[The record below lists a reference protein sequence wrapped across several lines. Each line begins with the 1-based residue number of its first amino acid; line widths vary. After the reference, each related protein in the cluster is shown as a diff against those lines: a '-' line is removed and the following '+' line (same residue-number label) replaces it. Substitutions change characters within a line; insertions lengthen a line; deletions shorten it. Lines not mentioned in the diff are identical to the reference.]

1 MEKIRSAKIRLAS
14 VFIIIGIGLA
24 ALSGAAWP
32 QAQNK
37 PALKPAP
44 PAPPAEASKAP
55 IANLSI
61 DLIMKGEEFVGT
73 APSDPVWAVDGKT
86 LYFRWKKP
94 GDKRAE
100 PYAVTAANPVPRPVK
115 SEEMIKLPPL
125 RSSMG
130 GGMYRMDGGFGGF
143 GGMDGGMQ
151 FDKAKKRAAFTQNG
165 DIFLLDLV
173 TGKTR
178 QLTATDER
186 KMGARFTSDQ
196 KKISFMMADNLF
208 ILSLEDGVVRQ
219 LTGFTKKVP
228 PADKKPD
235 EIEKWYADEQEDL
248 IKELQEGFPFR
259 GVMRGGMREGQVS
272 QLPRPKP
279 VVIKE
284 SQNVG
289 SIDLSPDEKFVTFT
303 VYDRSEDG
311 KGTIVPNYVTR
322 SGYTETIES
331 HAKAAYT
338 GYDSS
343 AGAMP
348 LENGEVKWIDC
359 GQGERKVYPGGPI
372 WSPDG
377 KQCILTAQA
386 EDRKD
391 HWLFKLDPATGKTSV
406 IFQVHDDAWVG
417 PLGLTNVFW
426 WPDSLHLSFISEKD
440 GYAHLYKTT
449 LDGKDIQQLTKGAF
463 EVQEAFLSRD
473 GRRIYLATNE
483 EHPGETHFYSMPAA
497 GGERTKMTSLIG
509 QNDVTLSPDEM
520 TLAIIHSYS
529 NKPPELYLQA
539 NAPKAAAKQI
549 TVSTTEEFRSYPW
562 YDPEVIPIRARDGVT
577 IYARLFT
584 PVKQHPSRPAVIF
597 IHGAG
602 YLQDAHR
609 GWSTYFREYMFHGFL
624 MEQGYFVLDV
634 DYRGSSGYGRDF
646 RTGIYR
652 HMGGKDL
659 DDIVD
664 AAKYLVEKFP
674 VDPARIGCYGGSYG
688 GFLTLMALFKAGDVI
703 KAGAALRPV
712 TDWAHYHAAYT
723 VDILNLPQKDTEAYK
738 QSSPIYFA
746 EGFKG
751 ALLICHGMVDTN
763 VHFQDT
769 VRLAQRLIE
778 LGKENWD
785 VAFYP
790 VEDHSF
796 RTASAWTDEYKRI
809 FKLFERNL
817 K

>member
-1 MEKIRSAKIRLAS
+1 MSVKTRLAS
-14 VFIIIGIGLA
+14 ALIIIGIGLA
-24 ALSGAAWP
+24 ALPGTAWP
-32 QAQNK
+32 QAQDK
-37 PALKPAP
+37 PAPKPASPAP
-44 PAPPAEASKAP
+44 PAAASKAP
-55 IANLSI
+55 VTNLSI

-100 PYAVTAANPVPRPVK
+100 QYAVTTVNPVPRPVRP
-115 SEEMIKLPPL
+115 EEMAKLPPL
-125 RSSMG
+125 RSSTG
-130 GGMYRMDGGFGGF
+130 GEIVRMYGGF
-143 GGMDGGMQ
+143 GGMDGGMK
-151 FDKAKKRAAFTQNG
+151 FDKARKRAVFTQNG
-165 DIFLLDLV
+165 DIFFLDLV

-186 KMGARFTSDQ
+186 KMGAQFTSDQ
-196 KKISFMMADNLF
+196 KKISFTMADNLF
-208 ILSLEDGVVRQ
+208 VLSLEDGVVRQ
-219 LTGFTKKVP
+219 LTGFTKKAP
-228 PADKKPD
+228 PAEKKPD
-235 EIEKWYADEQEDL
+235 EIDKWYADEQKEL
-248 IKELQEGFPFR
+248 IKELQGGFPFR
-259 GVMRGGMREGQVS
+259 GMRGSMREGQVP

-279 VVIKE
+279 FVIRE
-284 SQNVG
+284 TQNVAALE
-289 SIDLSPDEKFVTFT
+289 LSPDEKYVTFS
-303 VYDRSEDG
+303 VYEQPGDR
-311 KGTIVPNYVTR
+311 KATIVPNYVTR

-331 HAKAAYT
+331 HPKAAY
-338 GYDSS
+338 S
-343 AGAMP
+343 AYEVAVGVVS

-359 GQGERKVYPGGPI
+359 GQGERKVYAGGPI

-391 HWLFKLDPATGKTSV
+391 HWLLRLEPATGKTS
-406 IFQVHDDAWVG
+406 IILQVHDDAWVG
-417 PLGLTNVFW
+417 PLGLANVFW
-426 WPDSLHLSFISEKD
+426 WPDSLHISFISEKD
-440 GYAHLYKTT
+440 GYPHLYKTSV
-449 LDGKDIQQLTKGAF
+449 DGKDIQPLTKGAF
-463 EVQEAFLSRD
+463 EVREASLSQD
-473 GRRIYLATNE
+473 GKRIFMTTSE
-483 EHPGETHFYSMPAA
+483 EHPGELHYYWMPAA
-497 GGERTKMTSLIG
+497 GGERTKITTMTG
-509 QNDVTLSPDEM
+509 QNEVTLSPDE
-520 TLAIIHSYS
+520 TSLAILYSYS

-539 NAPKAAAKQI
+539 NTPGAKVRQV
-549 TVSTTEEFRSYPW
+549 TVSTTEGFRSYPW
-562 YDPEVIPIRARDGVT
+562 YDPEVIPIKARDGVT

-584 PVKQHPSRPAVIF
+584 PVKQHPARPGVIF

-602 YLQDAHR
+602 YLQNADR
-609 GWSTYFREYMFHGFL
+609 GWSTYFHEYMFHNFL
-624 MEQGYFVLDV
+624 MEQGYYVLDV

-659 DDIVD
+659 DDLVD
-664 AAKYLVEKFP
+664 AAKYLAEKCP

-688 GFLTLMALFKAGDVI
+688 GFLTLMALFKASDVFR
-703 KAGAALRPV
+703 AGAALRPV

-723 VDILNLPQKDTEAYK
+723 EDILNLPQKDPEAYK

-790 VEDHSF
+790 VENHTF
-796 RTASAWTDEYKRI
+796 TTASAWTDEYKRI
-809 FKLFERNL
+809 FQLFERNL

>member
-1 MEKIRSAKIRLAS
+1 MSAKTRLAS

-24 ALSGAAWP
+24 ALPGTAWP

-37 PALKPAP
+37 PAPKPAP
-44 PAPPAEASKAP
+44 PAPPAAASKAP

-94 GDKRAE
+94 GEKRNE
-100 PYAVTAANPVPRPVK
+100 QYAVTAANPVPRPVK
-115 SEEMIKLPPL
+115 PEEMIKLPPL
-125 RSSMG
+125 RSLTG
-130 GGMYRMDGGFGGF
+130 GGMFRMFGGFGGF

-151 FDKAKKRAAFTQNG
+151 FDKAKKRAVFTQNG

-173 TGKTR
+173 TEKTR

-196 KKISFMMADNLF
+196 KKISFLMADNLF

-235 EIEKWYADEQEDL
+235 EIDKWYADEQKEL
-248 IKELQEGFPFR
+248 IKELQGGFPFR
-259 GVMRGGMREGQVS
+259 GGMRGAMREGQVS

-289 SIDLSPDEKFVTFT
+289 AIDLSPDEKYVTFT
-303 VYDRSEDG
+303 VYDQSEDG

-331 HAKAAYT
+331 HAKAAYA

-343 AGAMP
+343 AGVMS
-348 LENGEVKWIDC
+348 LETGEVKWIDC
-359 GQGERKVYPGGPI
+359 GQGERKVYPGRPV

-391 HWLFKLDPATGKTSV
+391 HWLLKLDPATGKTSV

-417 PLGLTNVFW
+417 PLGLIGIFW
-426 WPDSLHLSFISEKD
+426 WPDSLHISFISEKD
-440 GYAHLYKTT
+440 GYAHIYKTT
-449 LDGKDIQQLTKGAF
+449 LDGKDIQQLTKGTF
-463 EVQEAFLSRD
+463 EVQEAFLAQD
-473 GRRIYLATNE
+473 GKRIYLSTNE
-483 EHPGETHFYSMPAA
+483 EHPGEIHFYWMPAA
-497 GGERTKMTSLIG
+497 GGERTKMTSLVG

-520 TLAIIHSYS
+520 TLAIIHSSS
-529 NKPPELYLQA
+529 NKPPELYLQP
-539 NAPKAAAKQI
+539 NNPKAAAKQI

-562 YDPEVIPIRARDGVT
+562 YDPEVISIRARDGVT

-602 YLQDAHR
+602 YLQNAHR
-609 GWSTYFREYMFHGFL
+609 GWSTYFREYMFHNFL

-634 DYRGSSGYGRDF
+634 DYRGSSGYGHDF

-664 AAKYLVEKFP
+664 AAKFMAEKLP
-674 VDPARIGCYGGSYG
+674 IDPARIGCYGGSYG

-723 VDILNLPQKDTEAYK
+723 VDILNLPQKDTEAYQ

-809 FKLFERNL
+809 FRLFERNL